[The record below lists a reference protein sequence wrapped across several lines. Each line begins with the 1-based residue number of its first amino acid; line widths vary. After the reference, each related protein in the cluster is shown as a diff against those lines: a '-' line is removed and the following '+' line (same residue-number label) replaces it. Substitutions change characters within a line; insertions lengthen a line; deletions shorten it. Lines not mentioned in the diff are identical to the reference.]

1 MESHKCKSSIPRWKE
16 GINKTGSIMETS
28 ILLNVCYKHS
38 SKFVPL
44 ENEKA
49 KKTLAAINDDI
60 HYKRMN

>member
-44 ENEKA
+44 EKWKEK
-49 KKTLAAINDDI
+49 KNISSNQWWHSL
-60 HYKRMN
+60 